1 MRRLILFAVAIGLL
15 GGTAM
20 AASSVDRGGH
30 VLPDLPWVQ
39 FATVAQIEDAT
50 AKMAYGVQ
58 NRPAVLLETEY
69 YVYPYEDPDTEQQV
83 TTPTLMLSMNSGG
96 YPHPV
101 TLYLYWQ
108 NRKTGQRLYVA
119 NGVLQNEG
127 VVQDIF
133 GTTGTPILAPNLTDF
148 QFFGPQGAW
157 GAGPSNPTGLYM
169 FGLEVRDVTG
179 AQVIARGY
187 ALYNHIDGFVNVT
200 ADVLTDTTWTNN
212 NAYVLNKGGEDFPV
226 HVGGKGQQGD
236 TESRTP
242 TTLTIE
248 PGTVVYGNKGNLG
261 TLSVARGSKLIANG
275 TPLMPIIFTS
285 QQLVGDRSSGDW
297 GGLVLNGW
305 APVGSETGER
315 EGEGET
321 GFFGGGSRT
330 GGADPY
336 DSSGVLCYVRVEFA
350 GVLFTTEDELNGIAL
365 QGVGAGTV
373 IKNVQVNR
381 NADDGIEFYGGTVNA
396 GNVLLT
402 GIEDDSF
409 DWTYGW
415 NGYVKDTVI
424 WQGGRFKGD
433 QGIEADNEKSVPDRE
448 PRSMPKIFNATFVA
462 SFADVE
468 KRSGQAALFRRGTAG
483 IIRNAIFMDFLECGP
498 TVWWQETY
506 DQIDNGDLVI
516 ANSILYNNGT
526 DKCTPGDDDP
536 GALHDPDAVDDWL
549 NDDRYANLFVD
560 PMLAD
565 PHNPL
570 VPDLHPVPGGPAD
583 DAMNGSPF
591 EYIGG
596 LAPGSNWIYEPW
608 TTFAQD

>member
-1 MRRLILFAVAIGLL
+1 MRRCVLVIVALAL
-15 GGTAM
+15 VGGTAF
-20 AASSVDRGGH
+20 AAGSSARMPGPSAAG
-30 VLPDLPWVQ
+30 LSWVE
-39 FATVAQIEDAT
+39 FANVADIQETA

-58 NRPAVLLETEY
+58 NRPAVMLETEY
-69 YVYPYEDPDTEQQV
+69 YVYPYEDPETEQDV
-83 TTPTLMLSMNSGG
+83 TTPTLMLSMNDGG
-96 YPHPV
+96 YPQVV

-108 NRKTGQRLYVA
+108 DRKTGKRLYIA
-119 NGVLQNEG
+119 NGQLLAEG
-127 VVQDIF
+127 TVQDIF
-133 GTTGTPILAPNLTDF
+133 GTAGTPVWAPTLDHF
-148 QFFGPQGAW
+148 QFFGPSGAW

-169 FGLEVRDVTG
+169 FGFEVRDVHG
-179 AQVIARGY
+179 AEVISRGY
-187 ALYNHIDGFVNVT
+187 ALYNHIDGFINVT
-200 ADVLTDTTWTNN
+200 DDVLTDTTWTNN
-212 NAYVLNKGGEDFPV
+212 NAYVLTKGGEDFPV

-236 TESRTP
+236 TESRSP
-242 TTLTIE
+242 TTLTIQA
-248 PGTVVYGNKGNLG
+248 GTVIYGDKGNLG
-261 TLSVARGSKLIANG
+261 TLSVARGSQLIANG

-285 QQLVGDRSSGDW
+285 RQLSGDRSSGDW

-321 GFFGGGSRT
+321 GFFGGD
-330 GGADPY
+330 DPY

-381 NADDGIEFYGGTVNA
+381 NADDGIEFYGGTTNA
-396 GNVLLT
+396 ENVLLT

-409 DWTYGW
+409 DWTFGW

-424 WQGGRFKGD
+424 WQGGQKGD
-433 QGIEADNEKSVPDRE
+433 QGIEADNEKAVPDRE

-462 SFADVE
+462 SFADVD

-483 IIRNAIFMDFLECGP
+483 IVRDAIFMDFLECGP

-506 DQIDNGDLVI
+506 NQIDNGNLVI
-516 ANSILYNNGT
+516 ANSILFNNGT

-536 GALHDPDAVDDWL
+536 GALHDPDAVEEWLTDDG
-549 NDDRYANLFVD
+549 YANLFEN

-565 PHNPL
+565 PYNPL
-570 VPDLHPVPGGPAD
+570 VPDLRPVPGGPAA
-583 DAMNGSPF
+583 DAYNAAPF

-596 LAPGSNWIYEPW
+596 LAPGSDWIYEPW